1 VEHFDIIVCF
11 STIKWVHLAFG
22 DVGLKTLMLKIKESL
37 NQGGIFMFDCQPWKS
52 YKKAINER
60 KSLKKESD
68 FVPGEIHLKPH
79 CFKEYLKALGFRLVL
94 TID

>member
-1 VEHFDIIVCF
+1 
-11 STIKWVHLAFG
+11 
-22 DVGLKTLMLKIKESL
+22 
-37 NQGGIFMFDCQPWKS
+37 MFDCQPWKS

>member
-1 VEHFDIIVCF
+1 
-11 STIKWVHLAFG
+11 
-22 DVGLKTLMLKIKESL
+22 
-37 NQGGIFMFDCQPWKS
+37 MFDCQPWKS

-94 TID
+94 TIDQTEDGQKLDKVIYAYMKN